1 MTTLNKTLEDLKF
14 EFSDISGRIDD
25 AFSIGKVSI
34 SSIVNNSN
42 KTKKKNK
49 YVNIDNATS
58 GVQIMQKKFAEA
70 ENELLKKS
78 SSQIASANITNA
90 TKPLY
95 PYQNNLPFG
104 VPSPNPSN
112 VNEELYSVK
121 EKTWEDFSKTM
132 GKIFQKIGKAELDS
146 MLANGSK
153 LDELDVKN
161 MVYSTC
167 GSLSEWPQ
175 INPKSAGMG
184 KCSSLFAVFDK
195 HYNKYT
201 TNGIDESKFYADLM
215 SSLHTSEI
223 FALSGK
229 KKTTGITGF
238 SSQIKTYNINPNLWF
253 PSDNI
258 KNEAVYNGFAG
269 NVVEKD
275 SYGAFFSIGGFPIA
289 LSDFDLANGLKAIV
303 EANNGE
309 LPLRDYTRYTGTMNA
324 YKKFNYGGADQ
335 PNNGAYMS
343 LNIHGQE
350 DMILHNRNIMIVYG
364 IKINDGGLP
373 VPSNKMIKKRY
384 CSLFLNEAN
393 KNDITKI
400 DELEY
405 PINYLFNYKS
415 NGIFPGVCFLEPAP
429 TTLILD
435 NNLKYWKNSFI
446 ITQRIPEIGILLFLR
461 RIFEELYPIQAVY
474 PTGITPAGM
483 AIALGAGGNG
493 YINIFQQHSR
503 IVGNQVLNPA
513 ALNEGLIT
521 TYGGIIPH
529 SSDTINIVLQKLD
542 THIKKYI
549 TDWKIISNDYVKNYI
564 EKLFTII
571 YEIKRNNNI
580 CGGPGGGVI
589 PPVGTIVNPSQAF
602 VRDFITDYNTI
613 KGAFFNNQVANF
625 TFSPGDI
632 NLFFNGGGGAFND
645 DLNAALGGGVRD
657 NRSGPVLVYRYFMA
671 RLITDYH
678 TKYHPGGPVGIPDT
692 NKYNLYLD
700 DTTLGA
706 GNRNVINLTKVLPEY
721 NGGGGTY
728 NDFRDYKQTIPDIN
742 PIMVGGGSKY
752 SSNHQIKRGVS
763 KHSNHNQI
771 KTGGSKIRLSSKK
784 IQKGGAINSLFVDNI
799 VGGPGNTGQPRLY
812 ANRKLDNFNSTLF
825 KDAVQKYKEF
835 NFNTDYTNVKLL
847 FNKISQI
854 EYLPLFFDSY
864 TDSLTINYQ
873 ASGGCGVP
881 ANPPGPGPAAV
892 GSTISLSFNDIAQLF
907 LFNSVNTTTTT
918 LLIHFLKNVK
928 ACLNHFMTT
937 DLRAVSDVQGKQIA
951 DSQSDKIAG
960 SLRELV
966 KEIDKVVNF
975 LKYNTLNLQ
984 EQTLNLIEVNALPNM
999 YFGNNEHYIKNL
1011 FLGAN
1016 IFFSFRRNCSQFVVM
1031 RFTQDDGG
1039 NPVAPGTNV
1048 DWEGNNF
1055 FTFLNKIVGC
1065 TENGDIFGR
1074 TLKFLT
1080 DGNNQGGNEYGLNII
1095 QKATGAVAGDI
1106 PADLTTLVDNTYLK
1120 KIYMYLSDKPVG
1132 CFGGIPFTS
1141 IDPKV
1146 FSLLMRSFYLL
1157 LGLRLVVGTEI
1168 KQGIQVEE
1176 EELFSVL
1183 KKETKE
1189 AVRDKIKNTLTVAS
1203 FSTLAES
1210 LRKQETISQANRMFN
1225 VIFGFLFGQS
1235 QRLIAEVNK
1244 AKEETNK
1251 ASKVVNKKNKKM
1263 ALFTG
1268 GSPTSIYTY
1277 KSTTNANRQNNIA
1290 KSEVNFIKTT
1300 YQTMAEFEYMM
1311 DTIMEKLKEEIER
1324 RQVRNQLHF
1333 YYYID
1338 THFRNFKIYMETYL
1352 LTIGEKN
1359 IPPEMAQK
1367 LQQYIGYSPDKGKA
1381 KDSFLRLT
1389 TVPLIDPQYSDPLWW
1404 AKIESKFM
1412 DIQEGIN
1419 PSNDVVYRLFII
1431 TTTPANYK
1439 TKLIPR
1445 DLYLVDAFAL
1455 ATLNNERSENVK
1467 WFSTGYRTH
1476 AGVKTATNSLKKKI
1490 YLDSNTVIKLTG
1502 FVSQKSISQK
1512 SLFKMNSTK
1521 AQMLSQLRVPFSGN
1535 ININKAIKNAINE
1548 DIRDLID
1555 GEYLYYDRQS
1565 NNYKKLIPIF
1575 LQADT
1580 HSKLSSIVNFQKN
1593 IMFKPYEKKFKSVS
1607 DGPQNTDYRIYE
1619 MSDDKIQDLKKYR
1632 QWLYQIFVEQQMK
1645 LTQPEKDRFED
1656 IEKTMKQSFKT
1667 FLTSNA
1673 TGKCTRIYNIYD
1685 YIILHSLGGRMAP
1698 YRTPTDPKKRGP
1710 DPPTI
1715 ESVSIKYNGL
1725 TNSFDMGSKM
1735 VAGFISR
1742 EDLIKLM
1749 LLY

>member
-1 MTTLNKTLEDLKF
+1 MTTLNNTLENLKL
-14 EFSDISGRIDD
+14 EFSDINGRIDD

-42 KTKKKNK
+42 KTKKQNK
-49 YVNIDNATS
+49 YVNIDNTTS
-58 GVQIMQKKFAEA
+58 GVQITQKKFAEA

-78 SSQIASANITNA
+78 SSQIASANITND

-95 PYQNNLPFG
+95 PYQNYLPFG
-104 VPSPNPSN
+104 VPSPNPSH
-112 VNEELYSVK
+112 VNEELYAVK

-132 GKIFQKIGKAELDS
+132 GKIFQKIGKAEVDS
-146 MLANGSK
+146 MLANGSRVIGT
-153 LDELDVKN
+153 DVKN

-184 KCSSLFAVFDK
+184 KCASLFAVFDK
-195 HYNKYT
+195 HYNKYER
-201 TNGIDESKFYADLM
+201 GIDESKFYSDLM
-215 SSLHTSEI
+215 SSLHTCEI

-229 KKTTGITGF
+229 KKTTAIIGF
-238 SSQIKTYNINPNLWF
+238 SSKINTYNINPNLWF
-253 PSDNI
+253 PNSNI
-258 KNEAVYNGFAG
+258 QNEAVYNGFAG

-289 LSDFDLANGLKAIV
+289 LSDFDGMNGLKIV
-303 EANNGE
+303 VEGNNGE
-309 LPLRDYTRYTGTMNA
+309 LPLVDYTRYTGTMNA
-324 YKKFNYGGADQ
+324 YKKFNYAGGNDQ

-343 LNIHGQE
+343 LNDPLQE
-350 DMILHNRNIMIVYG
+350 DMILHNKNIMIIYG

-373 VPSNKMIKKRY
+373 VPNNKLIKKRY

-393 KNDITKI
+393 KNDINKI
-400 DELEY
+400 DKIEY

-415 NGIFPGVCFLEPAP
+415 DGFFPGVCFLDPAP
-429 TTLILD
+429 NQQTFD

-474 PTGITPAGM
+474 PTGIPPGGV
-483 AIALGAGGNG
+483 AIALGAPGNG
-493 YINIFQQHSR
+493 FINIFQEHSR
-503 IVGNQVLNPA
+503 IVGNQAANPA

-521 TYGGIIPH
+521 AYAGIIPH
-529 SSDTINIVLQKLD
+529 SSDNINIVLQKLASYI
-542 THIKKYI
+542 TKYI
-549 TDWKIISNDYVKNYI
+549 SDWRIIDNDYVNNYI

-571 YEIKRNNNI
+571 NEIKRNNNI
-580 CGGPGGGVI
+580 CTGA
-589 PPVGTIVNPSQAF
+589 VGTIANTSHAF
-602 VRDFITDYNTI
+602 VSDFVTGYTRI
-613 KGAFFNNQVANF
+613 KATFFNNQVANF
-625 TFSPGDI
+625 TFSPADI
-632 NLFFNGGGGAFND
+632 NAFFNAGNGAFNN
-645 DLNAALGGGVRD
+645 DLNVNIGGVAAD
-657 NRSGPVLVYRYFMA
+657 NRAGPVLVYRYFMA

-678 TKYHPGGPVGIPDT
+678 TKYHPGPGVPAAIVDT
-692 NKYNLYLD
+692 NKYNLYRD
-700 DTTLGA
+700 ITATAANMD
-706 GNRNVINLTKVLPEY
+706 VINLTKAQPLAAAGPF
-721 NGGGGTY
+721 
-728 NDFRDYKQTIPDIN
+728 NDFRDYKQTIPNIN
-742 PIMVGGGSKY
+742 PIMVGGGSKH
-752 SSNHQIKRGVS
+752 SNHHQIKTSGS

-771 KTGGSKIRLSSKK
+771 KTGGSKIKSSYKK
-784 IQKGGAINSLFVDNI
+784 IQKGGAINSLFVDNTAA
-799 VGGPGNTGQPRLY
+799 GAGDAGQPRLY
-812 ANRKLDNFNSTLF
+812 ANRQLDNFNSSLF
-825 KDAVQKYKEF
+825 ESAVKKYKDLGF
-835 NFNTDYTNVKLL
+835 TTDYTNVKLL

-854 EYLPLFFDSY
+854 QYLPLFFDSY
-864 TDSLTINYQ
+864 SDSLTINYEG
-873 ASGGCGVP
+873 SGGCGDPVP
-881 ANPPGPGPAAV
+881 AVAA
-892 GSTISLSFNDIAQLF
+892 GRTISLSFEEVAKLF

-918 LLIHFLKNVK
+918 LLIHFLKNIK
-928 ACLNHFMTT
+928 ACLNHFITT
-937 DLRAVSDVQGKQIA
+937 DLKVVSDVQGKQIA
-951 DSQSDKIAG
+951 DSQSDKIEG

-984 EQTLNLIEVNALPNM
+984 EQTLNLIELVGINNM

-1016 IFFSFRRNCSQFVVM
+1016 IFFSFRRNYNQFVVM
-1031 RFTQDDGG
+1031 RFAQDDGG
-1039 NPVAPGTNV
+1039 NPAAGGNNV

-1055 FTFLNKIVGC
+1055 FNFLNKIVGC

-1080 DGNNQGGNEYGLNII
+1080 DSNNEGGNEYGLNII
-1095 QKATGAVAGDI
+1095 QKATAGVAGDI
-1106 PADLTTLVDNTYLK
+1106 PQDLTTLVYNTYLK

-1132 CFGGIPFTS
+1132 CFGGIPFAS

-1157 LGLRLVVGTEI
+1157 LGLRSIVGTEI

-1183 KKETKE
+1183 KKESKD
-1189 AVRDKIKNTLTVAS
+1189 AVRDRIKNTLTVAS

-1225 VIFGFLFGQS
+1225 VIFGFLFGQA
-1235 QRLIAEVNK
+1235 QRLITEVNK

-1251 ASKVVNKKNKKM
+1251 AYKTGNKKNTKKT

-1268 GSPTSIYTY
+1268 GGPISIYTY
-1277 KSTTNANRQNNIA
+1277 RPTTNANRQNNIA

-1311 DTIMEKLKEEIER
+1311 DTIMEKLKEEIDR
-1324 RQVRNQLHF
+1324 RHVRNQLHF

-1412 DIQEGIN
+1412 DIQETRN
-1419 PSNDVVYRLFII
+1419 PSTDSIYRLFII
-1431 TTTPANYK
+1431 TTTPAS
-1439 TKLIPR
+1439 KLVLR
-1445 DLYLVDAFAL
+1445 DLYIVDAFAL
-1455 ATLNNERSENVK
+1455 ATLNNERSETAK

-1476 AGVKTATNSLKKKI
+1476 AGVKTSKNSLNNKI

-1502 FVSQKSISQK
+1502 IVSQKSA
-1512 SLFKMNSTK
+1512 FKMNSTK
-1521 AQMLSQLRVPFSGN
+1521 AQMMTQIGR
-1535 ININKAIKNAINE
+1535 NINKAIKNAINE

-1555 GEYLYYDRQS
+1555 GNYLYYDRRTNS
-1565 NNYKKLIPIF
+1565 YKKLIPVF

-1580 HSKLSSIVNFQKN
+1580 HAKLSSIVNFQKN
-1593 IMFKPYEKKFKSVS
+1593 IMFRGYEKKFRSVS
-1607 DGPQNTDYRIYE
+1607 DGPDNKDYRIYE
-1619 MSDDKIQDLKKYR
+1619 MADENIRDLKKYR

-1645 LTQPEKDRFED
+1645 LAEPEKDRFQT
-1656 IEKTMKQSFKT
+1656 IEKKMKESFKT
-1667 FLTSNA
+1667 LLTTNIS
-1673 TGKCTRIYNIYD
+1673 GKCTRVYNIYD
-1685 YIILHSLGGRMAP
+1685 YIILHSLGGQMAP
-1698 YRTPTDPKKRGP
+1698 YRNPADPKKIGP
-1710 DPPTI
+1710 APQQID
-1715 ESVSIKYNGL
+1715 SVSIKYNGL
-1725 TNSFDMGSKM
+1725 SNSFDMGSQI

>member
-1 MTTLNKTLEDLKF
+1 MTTLNNTLENLKL
-14 EFSDISGRIDD
+14 EFSDINGRIDD

-49 YVNIDNATS
+49 YVNIDNTTS
-58 GVQIMQKKFAEA
+58 GVQITQKKFAEA

-78 SSQIASANITNA
+78 SSQIASANITND

-104 VPSPNPSN
+104 VPSPNPSH
-112 VNEELYSVK
+112 VNEELYAVK
-121 EKTWEDFSKTM
+121 EKTWEEFSKTM
-132 GKIFQKIGKAELDS
+132 GKIFQKIGKAEVDS
-146 MLANGSK
+146 MLANGSRVS
-153 LDELDVKN
+153 DTDVKN

-184 KCSSLFAVFDK
+184 KCASLFSVFDK
-195 HYNKYT
+195 HYNKYMG
-201 TNGIDESKFYADLM
+201 GIDESKFYSDLM
-215 SSLHTSEI
+215 SSLHTCEI

-229 KKTTGITGF
+229 KKTTAINGF
-238 SSQIKTYNINPNLWF
+238 SSKINTYNINPNLWF
-253 PSDNI
+253 PNSNI
-258 KNEAVYNGFAG
+258 QNEAVYNGFAG

-289 LSDFDLANGLKAIV
+289 LSDFDGANGLRTIV
-303 EANNGE
+303 EGNNGE
-309 LPLRDYTRYTGTMNA
+309 LPLVDYTRYTGTMNA

-343 LNIHGQE
+343 LNIPAQE
-350 DMILHNRNIMIVYG
+350 DMILNNKNIMIIYG

-373 VPSNKMIKKRY
+373 VPNNKLIKKRY

-393 KNDITKI
+393 KNDINKI
-400 DELEY
+400 DKIEY

-415 NGIFPGVCFLEPAP
+415 DGFFPGVCFLEAAANQQ
-429 TTLILD
+429 ILD

-461 RIFEELYPIQAVY
+461 RIFEEIYPIQAVY
-474 PTGITPAGM
+474 PTGTPPAGA
-483 AIALGAGGNG
+483 AIALGAAGNG
-493 YINIFQQHSR
+493 FINIFEEHSL
-503 IVGNQVLNPA
+503 IVGTQAANPA
-513 ALNEGLIT
+513 TLTEGLIT
-521 TYGGIIPH
+521 DYRGIIPH
-529 SSDTINIVLQKLD
+529 SSDSINIVLQKLASYI
-542 THIKKYI
+542 TKYI
-549 TDWKIISNDYVKNYI
+549 SDWRIIDNDYVKNYI

-571 YEIKRNNNI
+571 NEIKRNNNI
-580 CGGPGGGVI
+580 CTTA
-589 PPVGTIVNPSQAF
+589 VGTIVNTSHAF
-602 VRDFITDYNTI
+602 VRNFITDYTRI
-613 KGAFFNNQVANF
+613 KAAFFNNQVANF
-625 TFSPGDI
+625 TFSPANIDT
-632 NLFFNGGGGAFND
+632 FFNVGRND
-645 DLNAALGGGVRD
+645 DLTAQIGGAVHNNNA
-657 NRSGPVLVYRYFMA
+657 GPVLVYRYFMA

-678 TKYHPGGPVGIPDT
+678 TKYHPGPGAPAQILNT
-692 NKYNLYLD
+692 NKYNLYRD
-700 DTTLGA
+700 ITATAANMD
-706 GNRNVINLTKVLPEY
+706 VINLTKAQPLAA
-721 NGGGGTY
+721 GGPF
-728 NDFRDYKQTIPDIN
+728 NDFRDYKQTIPNIN
-742 PIMVGGGSKY
+742 PIMVRGGSKH
-752 SSNHQIKRGVS
+752 SNHHQIKTGGS

-771 KTGGSKIRLSSKK
+771 KTGGSKIKSSYKK
-784 IQKGGAINSLFVDNI
+784 IQKGGAINSLFVDNTAA
-799 VGGPGNTGQPRLY
+799 GAGDAGQPRLY
-812 ANRKLDNFNSTLF
+812 ANRQLDNFNSSLF
-825 KDAVQKYKEF
+825 ESAVKKYKDLSF
-835 NFNTDYTNVKLL
+835 TTDYTNVKLL

-864 TDSLTINYQ
+864 TDSLTITYEG
-873 ASGGCGVP
+873 SGGCGVP
-881 ANPPGPGPAAV
+881 AVAV
-892 GSTISLSFNDIAQLF
+892 AGTISLSFEEVAKLF

-918 LLIHFLKNVK
+918 LLIHFLKNIK

-937 DLRAVSDVQGKQIA
+937 DLKVVSDVQGKQIG
-951 DSQSDKIAG
+951 DSQSDKIEG

-984 EQTLNLIEVNALPNM
+984 EQTLNLIELIGIQNM

-1016 IFFSFRRNCSQFVVM
+1016 IFFSFRRNYNQFVVM
-1031 RFTQDDGG
+1031 RFAQDDGG
-1039 NPVAPGTNV
+1039 NPGAAGSNV

-1055 FTFLNKIVGC
+1055 FNFLNKIVGC

-1080 DGNNQGGNEYGLNII
+1080 DSNNEGGNEYGLNII
-1095 QKATGAVAGDI
+1095 QKATAGILGDI
-1106 PADLTTLVDNTYLK
+1106 PADLTTLVYNTYLK

-1132 CFGGIPFTS
+1132 CFGGIPFAS

-1157 LGLRLVVGTEI
+1157 LGLRLIVGTEI

-1183 KKETKE
+1183 KKETID
-1189 AVRDKIKNTLTVAS
+1189 AVRDRIKNTLTVAS

-1210 LRKQETISQANRMFN
+1210 LKTQETISHANRMFN
-1225 VIFGFLFGQS
+1225 VIFGFLFGQA
-1235 QRLIAEVNK
+1235 QRLITEVNT

-1251 ASKVVNKKNKKM
+1251 ASKTKNKKNTKT
-1263 ALFTG
+1263 ALFSG
-1268 GSPTSIYTY
+1268 GGPTSIYTY
-1277 KSTTNANRQNNIA
+1277 RPTTNANRQNNIA

-1300 YQTMAEFEYMM
+1300 YQSMAEFEYMM
-1311 DTIMEKLKEEIER
+1311 DTIMKKLKEEIDR
-1324 RQVRNQLHF
+1324 RHVRNQLHF

-1412 DIQEGIN
+1412 DVQETRN
-1419 PSNDVVYRLFII
+1419 PSTDSIYRLFII
-1431 TTTPANYK
+1431 TTTPANWK
-1439 TKLIPR
+1439 TKVVLR
-1445 DLYLVDAFAL
+1445 DLYIVDAFAL
-1455 ATLNNERSENVK
+1455 ATLNNERSESVK

-1476 AGVKTATNSLKKKI
+1476 AGVKTSTNSSKQKI

-1502 FVSQKSISQK
+1502 IVSQKSA
-1512 SLFKMNSTK
+1512 FKMNSTK
-1521 AQMLSQLRVPFSGN
+1521 AQMMTQLRVPFSGN

-1555 GEYLYYDRQS
+1555 GKYLYYDRKS
-1565 NNYKKLIPIF
+1565 NSYKKLIPIF

-1645 LTQPEKDRFED
+1645 LVQPEKDRFET
-1656 IEKTMKQSFKT
+1656 IEKKMKESFKT
-1667 FLTSNA
+1667 LLTTNIS
-1673 TGKCTRIYNIYD
+1673 GKCTRVYNIYD
-1685 YIILHSLGGRMAP
+1685 YIILHSLGGQMAP
-1698 YRTPTDPKKRGP
+1698 YRSPTDPKKSGP
-1710 DPPTI
+1710 VPPQI
-1715 ESVSIKYNGL
+1715 DSVSIKYNGL
-1725 TNSFDMGSKM
+1725 SNEFDMGSQI

>member
-1 MTTLNKTLEDLKF
+1 MTTLNKTLEELKF
-14 EFSDISGRIDD
+14 EFSDMSGRIDD

-42 KTKKKNK
+42 KTKKQNK
-49 YVNIDNATS
+49 YVNIDNTTS
-58 GVQIMQKKFAEA
+58 GVQITQKKFAEA
-70 ENELLKKS
+70 ENELLNKS
-78 SSQIASANITNA
+78 SMQIASANITNA

-95 PYQNNLPFG
+95 PYQNYLPFG
-104 VPSPNPSN
+104 VPSPNPSH
-112 VNEELYSVK
+112 VNEELYAVK
-121 EKTWEDFSKTM
+121 EKTWEDFSKSM
-132 GKIFQKIGKAELDS
+132 GKIFQKIGKAEVDS
-146 MLANGSK
+146 MLANGS
-153 LDELDVKN
+153 LLSGTDVHN

-195 HYNKYT
+195 HYNKYS
-201 TNGIDESKFYADLM
+201 NGIDESKFYSDLM
-215 SSLHTSEI
+215 SSLHTCEI

-229 KKTTGITGF
+229 KKTTAIAGF
-238 SSQIKTYNINPNLWF
+238 SNQIKTYNINPNLWF

-258 KNEAVYNGFAG
+258 KNEAIYNGFSG
-269 NVVEKD
+269 TVIEKD
-275 SYGAFFSIGGFPIA
+275 SYGAFFSIPGFPIA
-289 LSDFDLANGLKAIV
+289 LSDFDGPNGLRTVV
-303 EANNGE
+303 ETNNGE
-309 LPLRDYTRYTGTMNA
+309 LQLQDYTRYTGTMNA
-324 YKKFNYGGADQ
+324 YKKFNYAAGADQ

-343 LNIHGQE
+343 LNVSGQE
-350 DMILHNRNIMIVYG
+350 DMILHDKNIMIVNG

-373 VPSNKMIKKRY
+373 VPNPTNKLIKKRY

-400 DELEY
+400 DKIES

-415 NGIFPGVCFLEPAP
+415 SGLFPGVCFLEPAA
-429 TTLILD
+429 TQQIFD
-435 NNLKYWKNSFI
+435 DNLKYWKNSFI

-461 RIFEELYPIQAVY
+461 RIFEEIYPIQAVY
-474 PTGITPAGM
+474 PTGTTPAGV
-483 AIALGAGGNG
+483 AIPVGAAGNG
-493 YINIFQQHSR
+493 FINIFQEHSL
-503 IVGNQVLNPA
+503 IVSTQVAVPA
-513 ALNEGLIT
+513 ALNEGLLP
-521 TYGGIIPH
+521 TYVGQIPH
-529 SSDTINIVLQKLD
+529 ASDTINMVLQKIDLRI
-542 THIKKYI
+542 TKYI
-549 TDWKIISNDYVKNYI
+549 SDWRSMPNNYVNDYI

-571 YEIKRNNNI
+571 KEIKRNNAI
-580 CGGPGGGVI
+580 CTAAA
-589 PPVGTIVNPSQAF
+589 VGTIANPSQAF
-602 VRDFITDYNTI
+602 VRDFITDYTTI
-613 KGAFFNNQVANF
+613 KTAFFNVQVPNF
-625 TFSPGDI
+625 TFSPANI
-632 NLFFNGGGGAFND
+632 NAFFNVGLND
-645 DLNAALGGGVRD
+645 DLNGMLVGFAR
-657 NRSGPVLVYRYFMA
+657 NNSSGPVLVYRYFMA

-678 TKYHPGGPVGIPDT
+678 TKYHPGPAPPGVIANT
-692 NKYNLYLD
+692 NKYNLYRD
-700 DTTLGA
+700 ITTAAL
-706 GNRNVINLTKVLPEY
+706 NHDVITLTKVLPAY
-721 NGGGGTY
+721 GGGPGGPY
-728 NDFRDYKQTIPDIN
+728 NDFTDYKQTIPNIN
-742 PIMVGGGSKY
+742 PIMVGGGSKH
-752 SSNHQIKRGVS
+752 SSH
-763 KHSNHNQI
+763 HQI
-771 KTGGSKIRLSSKK
+771 KTGGSKMRLSSKK
-784 IQKGGAINSLFVDNI
+784 IQKGGGIDTLFIGDPAPLI
-799 VGGPGNTGQPRLY
+799 TGLPRLY
-812 ANRKLDNFNSTLF
+812 ANRQLDNFNSSWF
-825 KDAVQKYKEF
+825 ESAVKKYKELGF
-835 NFNTDYTNVKLL
+835 TTDYTNVRLL

-881 ANPPGPGPAAV
+881 SIPAVV
-892 GSTISLSFNDIAQLF
+892 GSTISLSFEEVAKLF

-918 LLIHFLKNVK
+918 LLIHFLKNIK

-937 DLRAVSDVQGKQIA
+937 DLKVVSDVQGKQIG
-951 DSQSDKIAG
+951 DSQSDKIEG

-984 EQTLNLIEVNALPNM
+984 NQTLSLSDLVGFPNI
-999 YFGNNEHYIKNL
+999 YFENNQHYIKNL

-1016 IFFSFRRNCSQFVVM
+1016 IFFYFKRNCNQFVVM
-1031 RFTQDDGG
+1031 RFAQDDGG
-1039 NPVAPGTNV
+1039 NPGAVRYNV

-1055 FTFLNKIVGC
+1055 FNFLNKIVGC

-1080 DGNNQGGNEYGLNII
+1080 DSNNEGANEYGLNII
-1095 QKATGAVAGDI
+1095 QKAATGTEL
-1106 PADLTTLVDNTYLK
+1106 PADLTGLANNTYLK

-1157 LGLRLVVGTEI
+1157 LGLRLIVGTEI

-1183 KKETKE
+1183 KKESKD
-1189 AVRDKIKNTLTVAS
+1189 AVRDRIKNTLTVAS

-1210 LRKQETISQANRMFN
+1210 LKKKETISQANRMFN
-1225 VIFGFLFGQS
+1225 VIFGFLFGQA

-1251 ASKVVNKKNKKM
+1251 AYKIGNKKNTKKT

-1268 GSPTSIYTY
+1268 GGPSIYTY
-1277 KSTTNANRQNNIA
+1277 RPTTNANRQNNIA
-1290 KSEVNFIKTT
+1290 KSEVNFIKTM
-1300 YQTMAEFEYMM
+1300 YQSMAEFEYMM
-1311 DTIMEKLKEEIER
+1311 DTIMEKLKEEIDR
-1324 RQVRNQLHF
+1324 RNVRNQLHF

-1367 LQQYIGYSPDKGKA
+1367 LQQYIGYSPDKSKA

-1412 DIQEGIN
+1412 DVQETRN
-1419 PSNDVVYRLFII
+1419 PSTNSIYRLFII
-1431 TTTPANYK
+1431 TTTPANWK
-1439 TKLIPR
+1439 TKLVLR
-1445 DLYLVDAFAL
+1445 DLYIVDAFAL
-1455 ATLNNERSENVK
+1455 ATLNNERSETVK

-1476 AGVKTATNSLKKKI
+1476 AGVKTSKNLANQKI

-1502 FVSQKSISQK
+1502 IVSQKSP
-1512 SLFKMNSTK
+1512 FKMNSVK
-1521 AQMLSQLRVPFSGN
+1521 AQIKTQIGRNM
-1535 ININKAIKNAINE
+1535 NKAIREAINE

-1555 GEYLYYDRQS
+1555 GNYLYYDRQS
-1565 NNYKKLIPIF
+1565 NSYKKLIPIF

-1580 HSKLSSIVNFQKN
+1580 HAKLSSIVNFQKN
-1593 IMFKPYEKKFKSVS
+1593 IMFRGYEKKFRSVS
-1607 DGPQNTDYRIYE
+1607 DGPQNMDYRIYE
-1619 MSDDKIQDLKKYR
+1619 MADENIQDLKKYR

-1645 LTQPEKDRFED
+1645 LTEPEKDRFQT
-1656 IEKTMKQSFKT
+1656 IEKTMKESFKT
-1667 FLTSNA
+1667 LLTTNIS
-1673 TGKCTRIYNIYD
+1673 GKCTRVYNIYD
-1685 YIILHSLGGRMAP
+1685 YIILHSLGGSMTPFSIP
-1698 YRTPTDPKKRGP
+1698 YDSISIVRKSPNGQTPPQID
-1710 DPPTI
+1710 
-1715 ESVSIKYNGL
+1715 SVSIKYNGL
-1725 TNSFDMGSKM
+1725 LNSFDMGSQI

-1742 EDLIKLM
+1742 EDIVKLM

>member
-1 MTTLNKTLEDLKF
+1 MTTLNKTLEELKF
-14 EFSDISGRIDD
+14 EFSDINGRIDD

-42 KTKKKNK
+42 KTKKQNK
-49 YVNIDNATS
+49 YVNIDNTTS
-58 GVQIMQKKFAEA
+58 GVQITQKKFAEA

-104 VPSPNPSN
+104 VPSPNPSH
-112 VNEELYSVK
+112 VNEELYAVK
-121 EKTWEDFSKTM
+121 EKTWEDFSKNM
-132 GKIFQKIGKAELDS
+132 GKIFQKIGKEEVDS
-146 MLANGSK
+146 MLANGSRVS
-153 LDELDVKN
+153 DTDVHN

-184 KCSSLFAVFDK
+184 KCASLFSVFDK
-195 HYNKYT
+195 HYNKYS
-201 TNGIDESKFYADLM
+201 NGIDESKFYSDLM
-215 SSLHTSEI
+215 SSLHTCEI

-229 KKTTGITGF
+229 KKTTAINGF
-238 SSQIKTYNINPNLWF
+238 SSEIKTNNINPNLWF
-253 PSDNI
+253 PNSNI
-258 KNEAVYNGFAG
+258 QNEAVYNGFAG

-289 LSDFDLANGLKAIV
+289 LSDFDGVNGLRNIV
-303 EANNGE
+303 EGNNGE
-309 LPLRDYTRYTGTMNA
+309 LPLVDYTRYTGTMNA
-324 YKKFNYGGADQ
+324 YKKFNYGAGPDQ

-343 LNIHGQE
+343 LNVPGQE
-350 DMILHNRNIMIVYG
+350 DMILHNKNIMIVYG

-373 VPSNKMIKKRY
+373 VPNPNNKLIKKRY

-400 DELEY
+400 DKIEY

-415 NGIFPGVCFLEPAP
+415 DGIFPGVCFLEPAL
-429 TTLILD
+429 TTPILD
-435 NNLKYWKNSFI
+435 DNLKYWKNSFI

-461 RIFEELYPIQAVY
+461 RIFEEIYPIQAVY
-474 PTGITPAGM
+474 PGGGPAPA
-483 AIALGAGGNG
+483 AILPGAPGNG
-493 YINIFQQHSR
+493 FINIFQEHSL
-503 IVGNQVLNPA
+503 IVGTLAANPVT
-513 ALNEGLIT
+513 LNEGLIT
-521 TYGGIIPH
+521 NYPRIIPH
-529 SSDTINIVLQKLD
+529 SSDTINNVLQKLA
-542 THIKKYI
+542 THITKYI
-549 TDWKIISNDYVKNYI
+549 SDWRIMANNYVNNYI
-564 EKLFTII
+564 EKIFTII
-571 YEIKRNNNI
+571 NEIKRNNAI
-580 CGGPGGGVI
+580 CTAA
-589 PPVGTIVNPSQAF
+589 VGTIANPSQAY
-602 VRDFITDYNTI
+602 VLDFIGNYTAI
-613 KGAFFNNQVANF
+613 KAAFFNNQVANF
-625 TFSPGDI
+625 TFSPANI
-632 NLFFNGGGGAFND
+632 NAFFNAGLND
-645 DLNAALGGGVRD
+645 DLNGALGGGARD
-657 NRSGPVLVYRYFMA
+657 NRSGPVVVYRYFMA

-678 TKYHPGGPVGIPDT
+678 TKYHPGPGAPAPIVNT
-692 NKYNLYLD
+692 NKYNLYRD
-700 DTTLGA
+700 VTATPA
-706 GNRNVINLTKVLPEY
+706 NVDIINLTKAQPLS
-721 NGGGGTY
+721 GGNF
-728 NDFRDYKQTIPDIN
+728 NDFTDYKQTIPNIN
-742 PIMVGGGSKY
+742 PIMVGGGSKH
-752 SSNHQIKRGVS
+752 SSH
-763 KHSNHNQI
+763 HQI
-771 KTGGSKIRLSSKK
+771 KTGGSKMRLSSKK
-784 IQKGGAINSLFVDNI
+784 IQKGGGIDTLFIGDPAPPI
-799 VGGPGNTGQPRLY
+799 TGLPRLY
-812 ANRKLDNFNSTLF
+812 ANRQLDNFNSSWF
-825 KDAVQKYKEF
+825 ESAVKKYKELGF
-835 NFNTDYTNVKLL
+835 TTDYTNVRLL

-854 EYLPLFFDSY
+854 QYLPLFFDSY
-864 TDSLTINYQ
+864 TDSLTINYEG
-873 ASGGCGVP
+873 SGGCGDP
-881 ANPPGPGPAAV
+881 AAAAAV
-892 GSTISLSFNDIAQLF
+892 GSTISLSFEEVAKLF

-918 LLIHFLKNVK
+918 LLIHFLKNIK

-937 DLRAVSDVQGKQIA
+937 DLKVVSDVQGKQIG
-951 DSQSDKIAG
+951 DSQSDKIEG

-984 EQTLNLIEVNALPNM
+984 NQTLSLSDLIGFPNI
-999 YFGNNEHYIKNL
+999 YFQNNQHYIKNL

-1016 IFFSFRRNCSQFVVM
+1016 IFFYFKRNLNQFVVM
-1031 RFTQDDGG
+1031 RFVQDDGG
-1039 NPVAPGTNV
+1039 NPAAPGNNV
-1048 DWEGNNF
+1048 NWEGNNF
-1055 FTFLNKIVGC
+1055 FNFLNKIVGC

-1080 DGNNQGGNEYGLNII
+1080 DSNNEGANEYGLNII
-1095 QKATGAVAGDI
+1095 QKAVTGTEL
-1106 PADLTTLVDNTYLK
+1106 PADLTTLANNTYLK

-1132 CFGGIPFTS
+1132 CFGGIPFAS

-1183 KKETKE
+1183 KKESKD
-1189 AVRDKIKNTLTVAS
+1189 AVRDRIKNTLTVAS

-1210 LRKQETISQANRMFN
+1210 LKKQETISQANRMFN
-1225 VIFGFLFGQS
+1225 VIFGFLFGQA

-1251 ASKVVNKKNKKM
+1251 AYKIGNKKNTKKT

-1268 GSPTSIYTY
+1268 GGPTSIYTY
-1277 KSTTNANRQNNIA
+1277 RPTTNANRQNNIA

-1311 DTIMEKLKEEIER
+1311 DTIMEKLKEEIDKR
-1324 RQVRNQLHF
+1324 HVRNQLHF

-1412 DIQEGIN
+1412 DVQETRN
-1419 PSNDVVYRLFII
+1419 PSTDSIYRLFII
-1431 TTTPANYK
+1431 TTTPANWK
-1439 TKLIPR
+1439 TKLVLR
-1445 DLYLVDAFAL
+1445 DLYIVDAFAL
-1455 ATLNNERSENVK
+1455 ATLNNERSESVK

-1476 AGVKTATNSLKKKI
+1476 TGVKTSINSAKQKI

-1502 FVSQKSISQK
+1502 IVSQKSA
-1512 SLFKMNSTK
+1512 FKMNSTK
-1521 AQMLSQLRVPFSGN
+1521 AQMMTQLRVPFSGN

-1555 GEYLYYDRQS
+1555 GKYLYYDRKS
-1565 NNYKKLIPIF
+1565 NSYKKLIPIF

-1619 MSDDKIQDLKKYR
+1619 MADENIQDLKKYR

-1645 LTQPEKDRFED
+1645 LVQPEKDRFET
-1656 IEKTMKQSFKT
+1656 IEKTMKESFRT
-1667 FLTSNA
+1667 LLTTNIS
-1673 TGKCTRIYNIYD
+1673 GKCTRVYNIYD
-1685 YIILHSLGGRMAP
+1685 YIILHSLGGQMAL
-1698 YRTPTDPKKRGP
+1698 YRSPTDPKKSGP
-1710 DPPTI
+1710 APPQI
-1715 ESVSIKYNGL
+1715 DSVSIKYNGL
-1725 TNSFDMGSKM
+1725 SNSFDMGSQI

-1742 EDLIKLM
+1742 ESLIKLM